1 MTLRNRGNP
10 AGFAKMTGP
19 LMEGHAAER
28 TRTDDPVWGTLR
40 IGDAAG
46 QHSAASPADDRVGA

>member
-19 LMEGHAAER
+19 LMEGHAAGGPGP
-28 TRTDDPVWGTLR
+28 TIPLGNLTDR
-40 IGDAAG
+40 
-46 QHSAASPADDRVGA
+46 